1 MFTLLSSWA
10 EEKEY
15 KTGHNEKKEL
25 KSILT
30 NTIRGY
36 ILCVVR
42 YGMGVYERGTVFNRV
57 RKVAKRIVN
66 IRFNRVKQV
75 PCVAANIRF
84 DLSQKNRRDPMENKK
99 DKITEVSEKK
109 EDAAVQ
115 ESCCCQCSHKTKE
128 RSEKEYRDL
137 MNRLKRIE
145 GQVRGIQGMLEKDAY
160 CTDILVQVA
169 AVNAALNSFN
179 RVLLT
184 NHLHT
189 CVAENVR
196 AGNDEVLDE
205 LAGVLQKLMK

>member
-1 MFTLLSSWA
+1 MSALLSSWA

-15 KTGHNEKKEL
+15 KIGHNEKKEW

-36 ILCVVR
+36 ILCIAR
-42 YGMGVYERGTVFNRV
+42 YGIGVYERGTVFNRV
-57 RKVAKRIVN
+57 RQVAKRI
-66 IRFNRVKQV
+66 
-75 PCVAANIRF
+75 ANIRF

-99 DKITEVSEKK
+99 GKITEVSEKK
-109 EDAAVQ
+109 EDAAAQ